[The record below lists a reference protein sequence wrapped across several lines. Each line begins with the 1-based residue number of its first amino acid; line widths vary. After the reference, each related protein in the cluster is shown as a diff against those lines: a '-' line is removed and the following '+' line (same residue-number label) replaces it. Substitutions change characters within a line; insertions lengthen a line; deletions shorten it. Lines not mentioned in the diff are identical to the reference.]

1 MQYSYRYNVGD
12 LVLRWTANPK
22 IGLYG
27 KLAYKS
33 TGPYKIVGTNQFNR
47 DVYQLVPLGR
57 DELDPTSHHVRELV
71 PYVTQEA
78 HEQQHDMGID
88 QNHQQLLEVE
98 VGQHLLLPNGKTDF
112 LVVVKSK
119 SGPYFKVHYY
129 NTDQEDKTKSLKLV
143 WWRQNPDSTEDDY
156 QEVYQDTLTKS
167 QVKGGFSAWEEEIHA
182 NLFYQ
187 RVVQDTDLKVTKNGT
202 AIKRL
207 RRAVIKRAAPLVP
220 K

>member
-1 MQYSYRYNVGD
+1 M
-12 LVLRWTANPK
+12 TAFGTKP
-22 IGLYG
+22 
-27 KLAYKS
+27 
-33 TGPYKIVGTNQFNR
+33 IVGTNQFNR

-57 DELDPTSHHVRELV
+57 EELDPTSHHVRELV

-78 HEQQHDMGID
+78 HEQQQDMDID
-88 QNHQQLLEVE
+88 QNHQQLLQVE

-112 LVVVKSK
+112 LVIVKSK
-119 SGPYFKVHYY
+119 SGPYFTVQYY
-129 NTDQEDKTKSLKLV
+129 NNEQKDKTKEVRLV

-156 QEVYQDTLTKS
+156 EEVYRDTLKPS
-167 QVKGGFSAWEEEIHA
+167 QVKGGFAAWEEEIHA

-187 RVVQDTDLKVTKNGT
+187 RVVLDTDLKVTKNGT
-202 AIKRL
+202 KIKRL